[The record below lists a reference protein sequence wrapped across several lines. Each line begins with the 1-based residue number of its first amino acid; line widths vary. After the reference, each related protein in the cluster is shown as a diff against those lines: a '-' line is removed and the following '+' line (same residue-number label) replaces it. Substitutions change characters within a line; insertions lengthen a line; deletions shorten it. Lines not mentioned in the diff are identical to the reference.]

1 MRSPCRGELVV
12 PREQRIGVIR
22 HIQHRKVT
30 REEAPREDSER
41 DCEEERVRYGRGAR
55 KVDPAPDFQKCA
67 RKRQHALH
75 EADDERQHESEVSEF
90 WYHETFSVSLLPVL
104 LN

>member
-1 MRSPCRGELVV
+1 MIKMFASDLDGTLLN
-12 PREQRIGVIR
+12 
-22 HIQHRKVT
+22 
-30 REEAPREDSER
+30 
-41 DCEEERVRYGRGAR
+41 
-55 KVDPAPDFQKCA
+55 
-67 RKRQHALH
+67 ALH

>member
-1 MRSPCRGELVV
+1 MELFATFSTVKSLVRKHHARIPNAMVRKSAFATAAGRARSTQLLIFKNV
-12 PREQRIGVIR
+12 
-22 HIQHRKVT
+22 
-30 REEAPREDSER
+30 
-41 DCEEERVRYGRGAR
+41 
-55 KVDPAPDFQKCA
+55 
-67 RKRQHALH
+67 H